1 MVGWRNLRRKGY
13 AFKSNDY
20 PAIVRMRRRLRR
32 SILNLIPVKV
42 FTQPR
47 NLVLLALAA
56 LMILAGCSS
65 SPSDAEGGG
74 GKKGKGKGFGGA
86 GAAVPVLVATAV
98 QRDVPVQ
105 VAAVGTVESYTP
117 ISVKSLVTGEIT
129 NVYFKEGD
137 YVHAGDKLFTVDD
150 RAYQQQLK
158 QAEANLKKDQFIAT
172 QAEANLKRDESSLK
186 YAQST
191 AERYQGLLKD
201 GIVPRDQVEQLTSSA
216 NASAN
221 TVAADQAAIESAQ
234 AQIAADQAAISNIN
248 VQIGWCTQYATI
260 DGRTGNVSVKKG
272 NVVTANSQEV
282 LTINQVTP
290 IYVTFAIPEA
300 RLSDVRKYMALGKL
314 PVFAKP
320 QDDNGSGEEGEITFI
335 DNAVDTTTGT
345 IKLKGTFQNK
355 DLKLWPGQFLN
366 VTLRLTTMPNAITV
380 PNEAVQN
387 GQDGQFV
394 YVVGSDNKVED
405 RPVTVGERVDQD
417 LVIMKGLEAGETVV
431 TQGQLRLQPGSL
443 VSVGEGPGGG
453 RGRGRGKQKSTAD
466 SAPSGKG

>member
-1 MVGWRNLRRKGY
+1 MN
-13 AFKSNDY
+13 
-20 PAIVRMRRRLRR
+20 
-32 SILNLIPVKV
+32 V
-42 FTQPR
+42 FTRPR
-47 NLVLLALAA
+47 ILAVLALAA
-56 LMILAGCSS
+56 LVALSSCSS
-65 SPSDAEGGG
+65 SPSDAEGGGG
-74 GKKGKGKGFGGA
+74 GKKGKGKGFGGGN

-98 QRDVPVQ
+98 QRDVPIQ
-105 VAAVGTVESYTP
+105 VAAVGTVEAYTP

-129 NVYFKEGD
+129 NVFFKEGD

-150 RAYQQQLK
+150 RTYQQQLK
-158 QAEANLKKDQFIAT
+158 QAEANLKKDQFLET
-172 QAEANLKRDESSLK
+172 QSEANLNRDQSSLQ
-186 YAQST
+186 YARAT

-201 GIVPRDQVEQLTSSA
+201 GIVPRDQVDQLTSSA
-216 NASAN
+216 KASEN
-221 TVAADQAAIESAQ
+221 TVAADRAAIESAQ

-248 VQIGWCTQYATI
+248 VQLGWCTQYATI

-300 RLSDVRKYMALGKL
+300 KLPDVRKYMALGKL
-314 PVFAKP
+314 PVSAKP
-320 QDDNGSGEEGEITFI
+320 QDDSGPGEQGEITFI

-345 IKLKGTFQNK
+345 IKLKGTFPNK

-366 VTLRLTTMPNAITV
+366 VTLRLTTMPNAVTV

-394 YVVGSDNKVED
+394 YVVNSDHKAEA
-405 RPVTVGERVDQD
+405 RPVTIGERIDQD
-417 LVIMKGLEAGETVV
+417 LVIMTGLEAGEVVV

-443 VSVGEGPGGG
+443 VSIGEGPGSGG
-453 RGRGRGKQKSTAD
+453 RGRGRGKQQPT
-466 SAPSGKG
+466 PEGTPGGKGV